1 MAKRKTRVTRQEVK
15 NAIHAFQSENGY
27 SASVR
32 QLQKIL
38 GLSTPSAVQY
48 HLDILADEGEI
59 QRGKYTA
66 RSIQLDKRGR
76 TYAVPL
82 VGRIFASQPIPVPG
96 TDFSYTDYESSVDV
110 ALNSLPARDVEKL
123 FALEVQ
129 GDSMIDAMVNE
140 GDIIILKPF
149 TEIQA
154 GKMYAVWLKD
164 ESTTTLKFIRRDD
177 KTRSIWLQPAN
188 PTMQPIKVDDPAS
201 LEIQGEAVKVI
212 RTF

>member
-15 NAIHAFQSENGY
+15 NAIHAFQLENGY
-27 SASVR
+27 APSIR
-32 QLQKIL
+32 ELQKKL
-38 GLSTPSAVQY
+38 DLSTPSAVKY
-48 HLDILADEGEI
+48 HLDILAEEGEI
-59 QRGKYTA
+59 QRDKYTA

-82 VGRIFASQPIPVPG
+82 IGRIFASQPISMPG
-96 TDFSYTDYESSVDV
+96 TDFSYTDFESTVDV
-110 ALNSLPARDVEKL
+110 AISSLPARDVEKL

-188 PTMQPIKVDDPAS
+188 PTMQPIKVDDPTT

>member
-1 MAKRKTRVTRQEVK
+1 MAKRKSRVTRQEVM
-15 NAIHAFQSENGY
+15 NTIHTFQLENGY
-27 SASVR
+27 SPSVR

-48 HLDILADEGEI
+48 HLNILEDEGEI
-59 QRGKYTA
+59 LRDKNTA
-66 RSIQLDKRGR
+66 RSLQLEKRGR

-82 VGRIFASQPIPVPG
+82 IGRIFASQPIPVPG
-96 TDFSYTDYESSVDV
+96 TDFSYTDFESTVDV
-110 ALNSLPARDVEKL
+110 ALSSLPAREIHKL

-149 TEIQA
+149 TEIQS
-154 GKMYAVWLKD
+154 GKMYAVWLKN
-164 ESTTTLKFIRRDD
+164 ESTTTLKFVRRDD

-188 PTMQPIKVDDPAS
+188 PTMQPIKVEDPSS